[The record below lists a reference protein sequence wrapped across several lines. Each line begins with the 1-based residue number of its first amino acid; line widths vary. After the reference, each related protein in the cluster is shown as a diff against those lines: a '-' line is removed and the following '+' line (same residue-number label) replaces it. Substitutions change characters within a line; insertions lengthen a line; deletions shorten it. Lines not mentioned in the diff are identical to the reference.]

1 MSVKVTS
8 NTAEVLMKVNTQTN
22 VALRLALEDIHRNSN
37 SITPMKTGDLRTKV
51 SKSVIGNQGIITWE
65 SPYAIYQENPRM
77 NFKYTTPGT
86 GGQYAK
92 KSVEKTM
99 QNFPDILMKAGV
111 K

>member
-1 MSVKVTS
+1 
-8 NTAEVLMKVNTQTN
+8 
-22 VALRLALEDIHRNSN
+22 
-37 SITPMKTGDLRTKV
+37 
-51 SKSVIGNQGIITWE
+51 
-65 SPYAIYQENPRM
+65 M